1 MEAPTFPGLW
11 DVLPVLQTLHG
22 GQDLAHHEFCAAPR
36 GEFSKVCGSRSAS
49 VTDLLPQGRGGAGGY
64 FFLSVILIIN
74 RNAEGSVA
82 VATLPVTIL
91 ELVDVKLTIFAH
103 VM

>member
-1 MEAPTFPGLW
+1 MSCRFSRLSTAVRIWRITSSAQRLGESFLRYVVPGL
-11 DVLPVLQTLHG
+11 LQSPTYYHK
-22 GQDLAHHEFCAAPR
+22 E
-36 GEFSKVCGSRSAS
+36 
-49 VTDLLPQGRGGAGGY
+49 GGAGGY

>member
-1 MEAPTFPGLW
+1 MSCRFSRLSTAVRIWRITSSAQRLGESFLRCVVPGL
-11 DVLPVLQTLHG
+11 LQPPTYTTRAG
-22 GQDLAHHEFCAAPR
+22 G
-36 GEFSKVCGSRSAS
+36 
-49 VTDLLPQGRGGAGGY
+49 GGAGGY